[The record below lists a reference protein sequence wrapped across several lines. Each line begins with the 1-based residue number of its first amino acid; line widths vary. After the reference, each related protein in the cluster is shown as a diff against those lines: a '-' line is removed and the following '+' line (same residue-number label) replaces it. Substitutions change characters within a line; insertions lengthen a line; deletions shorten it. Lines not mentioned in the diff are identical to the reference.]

1 MKLQSKHCLG
11 NWDTIW
17 TAHIGKI
24 IYVHTYLLRIP
35 SSSFFFF
42 VSFLFTGFAWL
53 KSHSVPDYTHTKKY
67 AEFAFLFCIH
77 WGINFSVCHLYFTGD
92 SCCLKL
98 YLALHFNFPALHCG
112 IRKARR
118 CHYSKGL
125 LGGSEG
131 VESACNVGDMRSI
144 PELGGSPGGGH
155 GHPLQYSCVETRHKK
170 SDTAE
175 QRAHIGRAPSK

>member
-24 IYVHTYLLRIP
+24 IYVRTYLLRIP

-98 YLALHFNFPALHCG
+98 YLALHFNFPHLSIWKLIFFFKSKFLNKILGNLCSP
-112 IRKARR
+112 
-118 CHYSKGL
+118 CHSL
-125 LGGSEG
+125 PT
-131 VESACNVGDMRSI
+131 C
-144 PELGGSPGGGH
+144 
-155 GHPLQYSCVETRHKK
+155 PLFFTLTTDPPDLIWLQWNWWW
-170 SDTAE
+170 
-175 QRAHIGRAPSK
+175 